1 MPQREHFAVL
11 TVDDDARI
19 RRTLRGVLEDEGHE
33 TGEAANAGEAY
44 EALEKRRW
52 DAVLLDLTMPGEH
65 GLDALLK
72 IREQA
77 PDTAVI
83 VVSGESTLENAV
95 KAGQRGAFD
104 FVPKP
109 INDPEHLLEVLREAV
124 KVTRLR
130 RGAKPAP
137 NGGGTGAR
145 SAGAGG
151 AEGLSDAMATIVG
164 DCPAVDRM
172 REQIRRVAPSNGRVL
187 ITGENG
193 AGKELAALAIHALS
207 KRSGGAFVKLNC
219 AAIPKDLLE
228 SELFGYEKGAFT
240 GAVASKKGRL
250 ELADGGTLFLDEIGD
265 LALDAQAKLLRALE
279 TGEILPVGADKPT
292 AIQVRLIAATDANL
306 EDQIRQGQFKA
317 PLLHRLSGFEVRLP
331 PLRERREDIG
341 LLFHHFAREEL
352 EAVGEAHR
360 LSPHDPYARPWL
372 PAHVA
377 AQLVRYAW
385 PGNIRELRNV
395 TRQLVIESRGLPQV
409 RLDPRL
415 AEQLGVPGS
424 SREPIPVRP
433 PSDPAIEVRRPPSDP
448 AIEVKRSSDPV
459 IEVKRPSDPAIE
471 ARRKPSDVTESELLE
486 ALRACAWDLKAAA
499 DRLRI
504 PRPSIYDLIER
515 SPNIRTAG
523 DLGAEEITQCFHA
536 CGGDLDAMVTQ
547 LQVSKRALNR
557 RLRELGLAGRT
568 RTRSPSESDGDSS

>member
-1 MPQREHFAVL
+1 VNEHKEEHQEERTLPMSQREHFAVL

-130 RGAKPAP
+130 RGARPAP
-137 NGGGTGAR
+137 NGGSSGAR
-145 SAGAGG
+145 NAGAAG
-151 AEGLSDAMATIVG
+151 AEGASDAMATIVG

-279 TGEILPVGADKPT
+279 TGEIERLGGTRTAKVDVRLLAATNKDLAAAVKAGDFREDLYFRLNVLPVA
-292 AIQVRLIAATDANL
+292 V
-306 EDQIRQGQFKA
+306 
-317 PLLHRLSGFEVRLP
+317 P
-331 PLRERREDIG
+331 PLRERKSDIG
-341 LLFHHFAREEL
+341 PLASHFLERFAEAEGRGAMTLADDARELL
-352 EAVGEAHR
+352 EEYH
-360 LSPHDPYARPWL
+360 
-372 PAHVA
+372 
-377 AQLVRYAW
+377 W
-385 PGNIRELRNV
+385 PGNVREMRNLMERAVVLVKGDVVTAAELNPWLESPPEEGEDAGLKGRVARSEIDSIRRALDTADWNV
-395 TRQLVIESRGLPQV
+395 TQAAAGLGID
-409 RLDPRL
+409 RTNLHRKMRKY
-415 AEQLGVPGS
+415 G
-424 SREPIPVRP
+424 I
-433 PSDPAIEVRRPPSDP
+433 
-448 AIEVKRSSDPV
+448 
-459 IEVKRPSDPAIE
+459 
-471 ARRKPSDVTESELLE
+471 ARR
-486 ALRACAWDLKAAA
+486 
-499 DRLRI
+499 
-504 PRPSIYDLIER
+504 
-515 SPNIRTAG
+515 
-523 DLGAEEITQCFHA
+523 
-536 CGGDLDAMVTQ
+536 
-547 LQVSKRALNR
+547 
-557 RLRELGLAGRT
+557 
-568 RTRSPSESDGDSS
+568 

>member
-1 MPQREHFAVL
+1 MPEREHFAVL

-33 TGEAANAGEAY
+33 TGEAANASEAY

-95 KAGQRGAFD
+95 RAGQRGAFD

-109 INDPEHLLEVLREAV
+109 INDPVHLLEVLREAV

-130 RGAKPAP
+130 RGVKPAA
-137 NGGGTGAR
+137 NGGAAAR
-145 SAGAGG
+145 SEHAAKAGLAGE
-151 AEGLSDAMATIVG
+151 AEALANIVG
-164 DCPAVDRM
+164 DCPAVERM

-207 KRSGGAFVKLNC
+207 RRAAASFVKLNC

-279 TGEILPVGADKPT
+279 TGEIERLGGTRTAKVDVRLLAATNKDLAAAVKSGDFREDLYFRLNVLPVA
-292 AIQVRLIAATDANL
+292 V
-306 EDQIRQGQFKA
+306 
-317 PLLHRLSGFEVRLP
+317 P
-331 PLRERREDIG
+331 PLRERRADIG
-341 LLFHHFAREEL
+341 PLASYFLERFAEAEGRSPMTLTDDARELL
-352 EAVGEAHR
+352 EEYH
-360 LSPHDPYARPWL
+360 
-372 PAHVA
+372 
-377 AQLVRYAW
+377 W
-385 PGNIRELRNV
+385 PGNVREMRNLMERAVVLVKDDTVTAAELNPWLESPPEEGEDAGLKGKVARSEIESIRRALDAADWNV
-395 TRQLVIESRGLPQV
+395 TQAAAGLGID
-409 RLDPRL
+409 RTNLHRKMRKY
-415 AEQLGVPGS
+415 G
-424 SREPIPVRP
+424 I
-433 PSDPAIEVRRPPSDP
+433 
-448 AIEVKRSSDPV
+448 
-459 IEVKRPSDPAIE
+459 
-471 ARRKPSDVTESELLE
+471 ARR
-486 ALRACAWDLKAAA
+486 
-499 DRLRI
+499 
-504 PRPSIYDLIER
+504 
-515 SPNIRTAG
+515 
-523 DLGAEEITQCFHA
+523 
-536 CGGDLDAMVTQ
+536 
-547 LQVSKRALNR
+547 
-557 RLRELGLAGRT
+557 
-568 RTRSPSESDGDSS
+568 

>member
-33 TGEAANAGEAY
+33 TGEAASASEAY

-130 RGAKPAP
+130 RGTKPAA
-137 NGGGTGAR
+137 NGGTAGPRGAGAPGA
-145 SAGAGG
+145 AGAGG
-151 AEGLSDAMATIVG
+151 AEGSEATALAAIVG
-164 DCPAVDRM
+164 DCPAVERM

-193 AGKELAALAIHALS
+193 AGKELAAFAIHALS

-279 TGEILPVGADKPT
+279 TGEIERVGGTRTAKVDVRLLAATNKDLAGAVKTGDFREDLYFRLNVLPVA
-292 AIQVRLIAATDANL
+292 V
-306 EDQIRQGQFKA
+306 
-317 PLLHRLSGFEVRLP
+317 P
-331 PLRERREDIG
+331 PLRERKADIG
-341 LLFHHFAREEL
+341 PLASHFLERFAEAEGRGAMTLTDDARELL
-352 EAVGEAHR
+352 EEYH
-360 LSPHDPYARPWL
+360 
-372 PAHVA
+372 
-377 AQLVRYAW
+377 W
-385 PGNIRELRNV
+385 PGNVREMRNLMERAVVLVKDDTVTAADLNPWLESPPEEGEDAGLKGKVARSEIESIRRALDAADWNV
-395 TRQLVIESRGLPQV
+395 TQAAAGLGID
-409 RLDPRL
+409 RTNLHRKMRKY
-415 AEQLGVPGS
+415 G
-424 SREPIPVRP
+424 I
-433 PSDPAIEVRRPPSDP
+433 
-448 AIEVKRSSDPV
+448 
-459 IEVKRPSDPAIE
+459 
-471 ARRKPSDVTESELLE
+471 ARR
-486 ALRACAWDLKAAA
+486 
-499 DRLRI
+499 
-504 PRPSIYDLIER
+504 
-515 SPNIRTAG
+515 
-523 DLGAEEITQCFHA
+523 
-536 CGGDLDAMVTQ
+536 
-547 LQVSKRALNR
+547 
-557 RLRELGLAGRT
+557 
-568 RTRSPSESDGDSS
+568 

>member
-1 MPQREHFAVL
+1 MSQREHFAVL

-145 SAGAGG
+145 NAGALG
-151 AEGLSDAMATIVG
+151 AEGANDAMATIVG

-279 TGEILPVGADKPT
+279 TGEIERLGGTRTAKVDVRLLAATNKDLAAAVKAGEFREDLYFRLNVLPVA
-292 AIQVRLIAATDANL
+292 V
-306 EDQIRQGQFKA
+306 
-317 PLLHRLSGFEVRLP
+317 P
-331 PLRERREDIG
+331 PLRERKSDVG
-341 LLFHHFAREEL
+341 PLASHFLERFAEAEGRGAMTLADDARELL
-352 EAVGEAHR
+352 EEYH
-360 LSPHDPYARPWL
+360 
-372 PAHVA
+372 
-377 AQLVRYAW
+377 W
-385 PGNIRELRNV
+385 PGNVREMRNLMERAVVLVKGDVVTAADLNPWLESPPEEGEDAGLKGRVARSEIDSIRRALDAADWNV
-395 TRQLVIESRGLPQV
+395 TQ
-409 RLDPRL
+409 
-415 AEQLGVPGS
+415 
-424 SREPIPVRP
+424 
-433 PSDPAIEVRRPPSDP
+433 
-448 AIEVKRSSDPV
+448 
-459 IEVKRPSDPAIE
+459 
-471 ARRKPSDVTESELLE
+471 
-486 ALRACAWDLKAAA
+486 AAA
-499 DRLRI
+499 GLGIDRTNLHRKM
-504 PRPSIYDLIER
+504 RKY
-515 SPNIRTAG
+515 G
-523 DLGAEEITQCFHA
+523 IT
-536 CGGDLDAMVTQ
+536 
-547 LQVSKRALNR
+547 R
-557 RLRELGLAGRT
+557 R
-568 RTRSPSESDGDSS
+568 

>member
-1 MPQREHFAVL
+1 MPEREHFAVL

-33 TGEAANAGEAY
+33 TGEAANASEAY

-65 GLDALLK
+65 GLDALVK

-83 VVSGESTLENAV
+83 VVSGESTVENAV

-130 RGAKPAP
+130 RGTKPAG
-137 NGGGTGAR
+137 NGGRRPAGAAGR
-145 SAGAGG
+145 PGGIGAGG
-151 AEGLSDAMATIVG
+151 AEGSNVIGAGGADGDAAAIIG
-164 DCPAVDRM
+164 ECPAVERM
-172 REQIRRVAPSNGRVL
+172 REQIRRVGPSHGRVL

-279 TGEILPVGADKPT
+279 TGEIERVGGTRTAKVDVRLLAATNKDLAAAVKSGDFREDLYFRLNVLPVA
-292 AIQVRLIAATDANL
+292 V
-306 EDQIRQGQFKA
+306 
-317 PLLHRLSGFEVRLP
+317 P
-331 PLRERREDIG
+331 PLRERKSDVG
-341 LLFHHFAREEL
+341 PLASHFLERFAEAEGRAPMSLADDARELL
-352 EAVGEAHR
+352 EEYH
-360 LSPHDPYARPWL
+360 
-372 PAHVA
+372 
-377 AQLVRYAW
+377 W
-385 PGNIRELRNV
+385 PGNVREMRNLMERAVVLVKDAEVTAADLNPWLESPPEEGEDAGLKGKVARSEIDSIRRALDAADWNV
-395 TRQLVIESRGLPQV
+395 TQAAAGLGID
-409 RLDPRL
+409 RTNLHRKMRKY
-415 AEQLGVPGS
+415 G
-424 SREPIPVRP
+424 I
-433 PSDPAIEVRRPPSDP
+433 
-448 AIEVKRSSDPV
+448 
-459 IEVKRPSDPAIE
+459 
-471 ARRKPSDVTESELLE
+471 ARR
-486 ALRACAWDLKAAA
+486 
-499 DRLRI
+499 
-504 PRPSIYDLIER
+504 
-515 SPNIRTAG
+515 
-523 DLGAEEITQCFHA
+523 
-536 CGGDLDAMVTQ
+536 
-547 LQVSKRALNR
+547 
-557 RLRELGLAGRT
+557 
-568 RTRSPSESDGDSS
+568 

>member
-33 TGEAANAGEAY
+33 TGEAANASEAY

-130 RGAKPAP
+130 RGTKPAA
-137 NGGGTGAR
+137 NGGTAGPRGAGAPGA
-145 SAGAGG
+145 AGAGG
-151 AEGLSDAMATIVG
+151 AEGSEATALAAIVG
-164 DCPAVDRM
+164 DCPAVERM

-193 AGKELAALAIHALS
+193 AGKELAAFAIHALS

-279 TGEILPVGADKPT
+279 TGEIERVGGTRTAKVDVRLLAATNKDLAGAVKTGDFREDLYFRLNVLPVA
-292 AIQVRLIAATDANL
+292 V
-306 EDQIRQGQFKA
+306 
-317 PLLHRLSGFEVRLP
+317 P
-331 PLRERREDIG
+331 PLRERKADIG
-341 LLFHHFAREEL
+341 PLASHFLERFAEAEGRGAMTLTDDARELL
-352 EAVGEAHR
+352 EEYH
-360 LSPHDPYARPWL
+360 
-372 PAHVA
+372 
-377 AQLVRYAW
+377 W
-385 PGNIRELRNV
+385 PGNVREMRNLMERAVVLVKDDTVTAADLNPWLESPPEEGEDAGLKGKVARSEIESIRRALDAADWNV
-395 TRQLVIESRGLPQV
+395 TQAAAGLGID
-409 RLDPRL
+409 RTNLHRKMRKY
-415 AEQLGVPGS
+415 G
-424 SREPIPVRP
+424 I
-433 PSDPAIEVRRPPSDP
+433 
-448 AIEVKRSSDPV
+448 
-459 IEVKRPSDPAIE
+459 
-471 ARRKPSDVTESELLE
+471 ARR
-486 ALRACAWDLKAAA
+486 
-499 DRLRI
+499 
-504 PRPSIYDLIER
+504 
-515 SPNIRTAG
+515 
-523 DLGAEEITQCFHA
+523 
-536 CGGDLDAMVTQ
+536 
-547 LQVSKRALNR
+547 
-557 RLRELGLAGRT
+557 
-568 RTRSPSESDGDSS
+568 

>member
-1 MPQREHFAVL
+1 MPEREHFAVL
-11 TVDDDARI
+11 TVDDDGRI

-33 TGEAANAGEAY
+33 TGEAANASEAY
-44 EALEKRRW
+44 AALEKRRW

-130 RGAKPAP
+130 RGTRAAANSPRTAGA
-137 NGGGTGAR
+137 GGDSTR
-145 SAGAGG
+145 TAGAGG
-151 AEGLSDAMATIVG
+151 AEGSNDAMTSIVG
-164 DCPAVDRM
+164 DCPAVERM

-207 KRSGGAFVKLNC
+207 KRAEGAFVKLNC

-240 GAVASKKGRL
+240 GAVATKKGRL

-279 TGEILPVGADKPT
+279 TGEIERLGGTRTAKVDVRLLAATNKDLAAAVKSGDFREDLYFRLNVLPVA
-292 AIQVRLIAATDANL
+292 V
-306 EDQIRQGQFKA
+306 
-317 PLLHRLSGFEVRLP
+317 P
-331 PLRERREDIG
+331 PLRERRADIAPLASYFLERFAEAEG
-341 LLFHHFAREEL
+341 RAPMTLADDARELL
-352 EAVGEAHR
+352 EEYH
-360 LSPHDPYARPWL
+360 
-372 PAHVA
+372 
-377 AQLVRYAW
+377 W
-385 PGNIRELRNV
+385 PGNVREMRNLMERAVVLVKEDVVTAVDLNPWLESPPEEGEDAGLKGKVARSEIESIRRALDGADWNV
-395 TRQLVIESRGLPQV
+395 TQAAAGLGID
-409 RLDPRL
+409 RTNLHRKMRKY
-415 AEQLGVPGS
+415 G
-424 SREPIPVRP
+424 I
-433 PSDPAIEVRRPPSDP
+433 
-448 AIEVKRSSDPV
+448 
-459 IEVKRPSDPAIE
+459 
-471 ARRKPSDVTESELLE
+471 ARR
-486 ALRACAWDLKAAA
+486 
-499 DRLRI
+499 
-504 PRPSIYDLIER
+504 
-515 SPNIRTAG
+515 
-523 DLGAEEITQCFHA
+523 
-536 CGGDLDAMVTQ
+536 
-547 LQVSKRALNR
+547 
-557 RLRELGLAGRT
+557 
-568 RTRSPSESDGDSS
+568 